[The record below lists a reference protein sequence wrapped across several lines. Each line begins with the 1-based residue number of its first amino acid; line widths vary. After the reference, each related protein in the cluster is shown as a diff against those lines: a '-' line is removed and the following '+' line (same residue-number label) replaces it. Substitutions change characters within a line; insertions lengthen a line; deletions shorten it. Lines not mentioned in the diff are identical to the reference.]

1 MRKSREKSDTIWKAH
16 HNNDETFWNSRIEA
30 NTEWK
35 DNWRDKRKTRS
46 RNYMLGSF
54 FTQVLTAITDTK
66 DWKAI
71 KIKTDPAYLHDSDF
85 WVREEATTQWKVR
98 FRS

>member
-1 MRKSREKSDTIWKAH
+1 
-16 HNNDETFWNSRIEA
+16 
-30 NTEWK
+30 
-35 DNWRDKRKTRS
+35 
-46 RNYMLGSF
+46 MLGSF

-71 KIKTDPAYLHDSDF
+71 RIKTDPRYLRDSEF
-85 WVREEATTQWKVR
+85 MNRKEKETQWKVR

>member
-1 MRKSREKSDTIWKAH
+1 
-16 HNNDETFWNSRIEA
+16 
-30 NTEWK
+30 
-35 DNWRDKRKTRS
+35 
-46 RNYMLGSF
+46 MLGSF

-71 KIKTDPAYLHDSDF
+71 RIKTDPRYLRDSEF
-85 WVREEATTQWKVR
+85 KQRKEADTSWKVR